1 LLFFHLKISQL
12 ERVAMAGHN
21 KWSKVKHIKAREDA
35 KKSKIF
41 SKHVRAIMTAARQ
54 GGGNPDNNP
63 ALRLAIERARADS
76 MPMSNIQKAIDKAT
90 GKLPGVTL
98 TEVVYEGYG
107 PGGVAIMVEC
117 LTDNKNRTVAEI
129 RHIFRKN
136 GGNLGT
142 SGSVAWMFEKKGI
155 IVVGRGEKDDEVM
168 EQALEAGAEDIKEM
182 DEVLVIE
189 TTPEEFNQV
198 LEAINQLE
206 GIEIIESNIQL
217 TPTNTTDVS
226 DEVAEKV
233 ERLID
238 ALEESDDVQNVI
250 HNMA

>member
-1 LLFFHLKISQL
+1 
-12 ERVAMAGHN
+12 MAGHN
-21 KWSKVKHIKAREDA
+21 KWSKVKHIKAKEDA

-41 SKHVRAIMTAARQ
+41 TKHVRAIMTAARQ
-54 GGGNPDNNP
+54 GGGNPENNP

-76 MPMSNIQKAIDKAT
+76 MPMSNIQRAIDKAT
-90 GKLPGVTL
+90 GNLEGVTL
-98 TEVVYEGYG
+98 EEVVYEGYG

-129 RHIFRKN
+129 RHAFKKA

-142 SGSVAWMFEKKGI
+142 SGSVSWMFEKKGV
-155 IVVGRGEKDDEVM
+155 IVVNRSEKDEEV
-168 EQALEAGAEDIKEM
+168 EEKAIEAGAEDIKEM
-182 DEVLVIE
+182 EEVLVIE
-189 TTPEEFNQV
+189 SAPEDFNTV
-198 LEAINQLE
+198 LEAINSID

-217 TPTNTTDVS
+217 VATNESDVD

-233 ERLID
+233 ERLIEV
-238 ALEESDDVQNVI
+238 LEDIDDVQNVI

>member
-1 LLFFHLKISQL
+1 
-12 ERVAMAGHN
+12 MAGHN
-21 KWSKVKHIKAREDA
+21 KWSKVKHIKAKEDA

-41 SKHVRAIMTAARQ
+41 TKHVRAIMTAARQ
-54 GGGNPDNNP
+54 GGGNPENNP

-76 MPMSNIQKAIDKAT
+76 MPMSNIQRAIDKAT
-90 GKLPGVTL
+90 GNLEGVTL
-98 TEVVYEGYG
+98 EEVVYEGYG

-129 RHIFRKN
+129 RHAFKKA

-142 SGSVAWMFEKKGI
+142 SGSVSWMFEKKGV
-155 IVVGRGEKDDEVM
+155 IVVNRSEKDEEV
-168 EQALEAGAEDIKEM
+168 EEKAIEAGAEDIKEM

-189 TTPEEFNQV
+189 SAPEDFNTV
-198 LEAINQLE
+198 LEAINSID

-217 TPTNTTDVS
+217 VATNESDVD

-233 ERLID
+233 ERLIEV
-238 ALEESDDVQNVI
+238 LEDIDDVQNVI

>member
-1 LLFFHLKISQL
+1 
-12 ERVAMAGHN
+12 MAGHN
-21 KWSKVKHIKAREDA
+21 KWSKVKHIKAKEDA

-41 SKHVRAIMTAARQ
+41 TKHVRAIMTAARQ

-63 ALRLAIERARADS
+63 ALRLAIERAKADS
-76 MPMSNIQKAIDKAT
+76 MPMQNIQRAIDKAT
-90 GKLPGVTL
+90 GNLDGVVL
-98 TEVVYEGYG
+98 EEVVYEGYG

-129 RHIFRKN
+129 RHAFKKA

-142 SGSVAWMFEKKGI
+142 SGSVSWMFEKKG
-155 IVVGRGEKDDEVM
+155 VVVVNRSDKDEEV
-168 EQALEAGAEDIKEM
+168 EERAIEAGAEDIKEM
-182 DEVLVIE
+182 EEVLVIE
-189 TTPEEFNQV
+189 TAPEDFNAV
-198 LEAINQLE
+198 LEAVNSID

-217 TPTNTTDVS
+217 VATNLSDVD

-233 ERLID
+233 ERLIEV
-238 ALEESDDVQNVI
+238 LEELDDVQNVI